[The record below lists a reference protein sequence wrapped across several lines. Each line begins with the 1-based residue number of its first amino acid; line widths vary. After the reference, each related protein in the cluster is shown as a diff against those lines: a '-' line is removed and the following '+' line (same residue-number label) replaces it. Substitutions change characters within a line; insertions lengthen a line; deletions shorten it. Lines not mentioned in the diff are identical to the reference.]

1 VITIADQAE
10 LVSHVVEVSRQLCT
24 STTGSEALAL
34 QLRIDQLSK
43 RYNNLAKEADAKID
57 VLSRAIPLSENLR
70 EGFLE
75 IEDHLSGVEEDLEN
89 LDQVL
94 LDEQFQLVHTI
105 ETDLEASRT
114 QLDALQGFCIE
125 LQRLTS
131 DKNANALQK
140 ETNNLLQRFNAVNE
154 KVMVELSS
162 Q

>member
-1 VITIADQAE
+1 M
-10 LVSHVVEVSRQLCT
+10 
-24 STTGSEALAL
+24 
-34 QLRIDQLSK
+34 
-43 RYNNLAKEADAKID
+43 
-57 VLSRAIPLSENLR
+57 
-70 EGFLE
+70 
-75 IEDHLSGVEEDLEN
+75 
-89 LDQVL
+89 
-94 LDEQFQLVHTI
+94 HTI

-154 KVMVELSS
+154 KVMVALSS